1 MRPRAATGS
10 GLEAI
15 LRPRSIAVVGATGR
29 AGSIGREVLKNLV
42 ASGFTGK
49 VFPVNRARDVVL
61 SMKAYKRV
69 SEIPDAVDLAVIVVP
84 KAAVPGVV
92 SDCGKKG
99 VRGLV
104 IVTAGFRE
112 VGGAGAV
119 LEQQLARELARYGMR
134 AVGPNCMG
142 VIHTD
147 PDVRMNASFARISPP
162 PGNVA
167 FLSQSGALGEAILG
181 RAAELGLGISLFAS
195 LGNQTDVTAT
205 DLLEALE
212 HDARTGVILLYQE
225 SFGDPD
231 AFPRV
236 AKRVARKK
244 PIIAVKSGR
253 TAAGARAAFSH
264 TGSLAGAEV
273 AVDALFDECG
283 IVRVA
288 SVEQLFDV
296 ARGFSNQPLPAGM
309 RVGILTNAG
318 GPGILA
324 ADACAGLG
332 LAVPA
337 FAPRTVRALRPRLNP
352 DASLRNPVDLIASAG
367 PRDYAVALP
376 HVLRDPNVDA
386 VLVIFVP
393 PVMIDAPEVARAV
406 VRARAAAPDKPVLAC
421 FMAFGE
427 GADEALGILAAA
439 RIPAYA
445 FPESA
450 AHALSAMARYAA
462 WRRRS
467 EGRVPPRRVDRAR
480 AARVLARVRKAGGQA
495 RMRDGFELLEAY
507 RIPVANVRFV
517 TTLEQALG
525 AAAEIGY
532 PVVLKLDAP
541 DLTHKTEAGAVAP
554 DLRDEAELVRA
565 FRRMPVRRGAEIA
578 VQQMLRGARETALG
592 TVTDPAFGKLVMF
605 GLGGIHVEV
614 LRDVAFKVHPLTDV
628 DAHELLGRIRGA
640 ALLDGVRGEP
650 PVDRAV
656 LVDAL
661 LGMSRLVAD
670 FPELAELEINPF
682 FAAPRGKPS
691 AAVDV
696 RFRLSEVSRSRRP
709 RRAKRAR

>member
-1 MRPRAATGS
+1 MRAKTTG
-10 GLEAI
+10 LDAI

-69 SEIPDAVDLAVIVVP
+69 SEIPDEVDLAVVVVP
-84 KAAVPGVV
+84 KRAVPSVV
-92 SDCGKKG
+92 EDCGKKG

-112 VGGAGAV
+112 AGGAGVA
-119 LEQQLARELARYGMR
+119 LEQKLARGLARYGMR

-147 PDVRMNASFARISPP
+147 PSVRMNASFARISPP

-181 RAAELGLGISLFAS
+181 RAAQLGLGISLFAS

-212 HDARTGVILLYQE
+212 HDARTEVILLYQE

-231 AFPRV
+231 AFPHV
-236 AKRVARKK
+236 AKRVARRK

-296 ARGFSNQPLPAGM
+296 ARGFSNQPLPAGA
-309 RVGILTNAG
+309 RVGIVTNAG

-337 FAPRTVRALRPRLNP
+337 FSDRTVRALRPRLNP
-352 DASLRNPVDLIASAG
+352 DASLRNPIDLIASAG
-367 PRDYAVALP
+367 PGDYAAALP
-376 HVLRDPNVDA
+376 HVLADPNVDA
-386 VLVIFVP
+386 LLVIFVP

-406 VRARAAAPDKPVLAC
+406 VTARASAPDKPVLAC

-427 GADEALGILAAA
+427 GAEEAIRILTAA

-450 AHALSAMARYAA
+450 AHALSAMASYSA
-462 WRRRS
+462 WRRRDG
-467 EGRVPPRRVDRAR
+467 GRVPARRVDRAR
-480 AARVLARVRKAGGQA
+480 AARVLARVRKAGQA
-495 RMRDGFELLEAY
+495 RMRDGFELLTAY
-507 RIPVANVRFV
+507 RIPVADVRFV
-517 TTLEQALG
+517 TSLEQALG
-525 AAAEIGY
+525 AAADIGY

-565 FRRMPVRRGAEIA
+565 YRRMPVRRGAEVA
-578 VQQMLRGARETALG
+578 VQKMVRGARETALG
-592 TVTDPAFGKLVMF
+592 TVTDAAFGKLVMF

-614 LRDVAFKVHPLTDV
+614 FRDVAFKVHPLTDV

-650 PVDRAV
+650 PVDREV

-661 LGMSRLVAD
+661 LGLSRLVAD
-670 FPELAELEINPF
+670 FPELAEIEINPF
-682 FAAPRGKPS
+682 LAAPRGSPS

-696 RFRLSEVSRSRRP
+696 RLRLSDSAPRLRAP
-709 RRAKRAR
+709 RRKSKP